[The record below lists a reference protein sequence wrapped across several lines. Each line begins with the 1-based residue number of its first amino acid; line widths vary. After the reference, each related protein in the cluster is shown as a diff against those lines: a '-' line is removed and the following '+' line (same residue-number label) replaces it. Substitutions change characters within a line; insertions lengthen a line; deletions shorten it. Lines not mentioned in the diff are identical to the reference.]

1 MCTSRRHW
9 AFMLIA
15 ASITLLLGCNGHYV
29 SVHYR
34 QWQACKAEH
43 DKRIA
48 ESDTEAAYD
57 TYFNSLLA
65 LDVTHCPLDYQQAW
79 QDYLALEKEYCAYVK
94 PHKNTISFWL
104 KAAVGTA
111 TAGASLIPEVQT
123 ALDLGSRRDSTEGR
137 LETLWKKYG
146 W

>member
-1 MCTSRRHW
+1 MFRHRW
-9 AFMLIA
+9 AVVLITA
-15 ASITLLLGCNGHYV
+15 TACLLLGCNGHYV

-43 DKRIA
+43 DKRVA

-65 LDVTHCPLDYQQAW
+65 LDVKNCPSDYQQAW
-79 QDYLALEKEYCAYVK
+79 KDYLAMEKEYCDWIK

-104 KAAVGTA
+104 KSATVAA
-111 TAGASLIPEVQT
+111 TAGAALVPEVQT
-123 ALDLGSRRDSTEGR
+123 ALDLSSRRDSTEGR
-137 LETLWKKYG
+137 LKTLWKKYG